1 MTPEQMRIALAKEAG
16 WQWIELNGHHA
27 HNAYWFTSPTE
38 KLKYRPELYRDHLPD
53 SEGFNVMGGYKT
65 LPNYPEDANAA
76 LEIVA
81 MMRERGWDF
90 HASNERNV
98 WDASF
103 LHRSLLH
110 NNAACAPTLP
120 LAICEA
126 ARKALSL

>member
-1 MTPEQMRIALAKEAG
+1 MTPEQMRIALAQAFPTILRRWQQVPGGDFSEEYKDGNG
-16 WQWIELNGHHA
+16 WHQCLEDDL
-27 HNAYWFTSPTE
+27 
-38 KLKYRPELYRDHLPD
+38 LR
-53 SEGFNVMGGYKT
+53 
-65 LPNYPEDANAA
+65 DANAA

-126 ARKALSL
+126 ACKALSL